1 MSKHQILEEVLMFST
16 SVVFMGVVL
25 LSLTAA

>member
-25 LSLTAA
+25 LSLTSV